1 MNKASYQ
8 YFKLRLNITATSF
21 LALICAICIYSR
33 DSTSPILLGLLL
45 TYSMGIQNALT
56 ILLNIQAEIEKLM
69 VNAQR
74 CMIMTQVE
82 QERESDEMLKDR
94 PEWPE
99 NGKIEF
105 QKVDLKYRPTTEI
118 VLNQLSF

>member
-1 MNKASYQ
+1 
-8 YFKLRLNITATSF
+8 
-21 LALICAICIYSR
+21 
-33 DSTSPILLGLLL
+33 
-45 TYSMGIQNALT
+45 MGIQSALT

-69 VNAQR
+69 VNAER
-74 CMIMTQVE
+74 CMILTKVE

-105 QKVDLKYRPTTEI
+105 
-118 VLNQLSF
+118 